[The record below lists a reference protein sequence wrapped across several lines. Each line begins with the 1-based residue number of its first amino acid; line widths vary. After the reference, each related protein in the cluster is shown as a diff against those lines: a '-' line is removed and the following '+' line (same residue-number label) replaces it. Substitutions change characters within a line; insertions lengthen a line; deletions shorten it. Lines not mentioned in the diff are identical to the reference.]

1 NGPSGSG
8 KSTILLAI
16 EFALFGL
23 IKGDVDGSALLRNG
37 AREGSVELVFMLDK
51 QYRIHRGLK
60 RGKDT
65 VSQTEGWIEVDGSR
79 TVAMPTEMRAT
90 ILALL
95 GYPKSFLTKSKS
107 FLFRYTVFTPQEEMK
122 RILFEEKEARLDTVR
137 RVFDVDKYQRI
148 KENALIVGRE
158 LREQKRHLDGVTQ
171 DLESKKQILALK
183 EEEYVAVGQK
193 VVEAKTILDLH
204 RADVAVSKEAKSA
217 VESAMKEAVKAK
229 AEFAAA
235 KQMLAAQEM
244 AVQRATREEEHAK
257 QTLAAIGEFPET
269 RPVAEIKIEKDALAS
284 ELNKA
289 ELAIRESLKVLGQ
302 ITSAKSASEQMVKAV
317 GTLNDCPTC
326 HQLVS
331 ADHKHAISTTE
342 NKKISEWAQ
351 NELLHV
357 AAKNQWELR
366 LIEVKQKLE
375 ATRTEEQQALLSQ
388 AKSQTKKH
396 LAEQVIRS
404 ASAVLQAKE
413 QVEKVKESLAGL
425 ELTVKQSA
433 DVEQQFIA
441 AQRKLEEALQ
451 KERSADVQYNRL
463 AQEQTMLASFTKT
476 IKTEVAE
483 KLRSRE
489 KRDSVA
495 KVQTWVSEQFVPLME
510 VMERH
515 VLSRV
520 YEEFNSLFQHWFAVL
535 IEDELLSARL
545 DDSFSPIISQNG
557 YELDVSN
564 LSGGEKTA
572 CALAYRLALN
582 KVVNDLVNTI
592 ATKDL
597 IILDEPTDG
606 FSSEQL
612 DKIRDVLDELH
623 MRQIVLVSH
632 ESKIESM
639 VDTVIRI
646 QKEGHVSKIVV

>member
-1 NGPSGSG
+1 
-8 KSTILLAI
+8 
-16 EFALFGL
+16 
-23 IKGDVDGSALLRNG
+23 
-37 AREGSVELVFMLDK
+37 
-51 QYRIHRGLK
+51 
-60 RGKDT
+60 
-65 VSQTEGWIEVDGSR
+65 
-79 TVAMPTEMRAT
+79 
-90 ILALL
+90 
-95 GYPKSFLTKSKS
+95 
-107 FLFRYTVFTPQEEMK
+107 
-122 RILFEEKEARLDTVR
+122 
-137 RVFDVDKYQRI
+137 
-148 KENALIVGRE
+148 
-158 LREQKRHLDGVTQ
+158 
-171 DLESKKQILALK
+171 
-183 EEEYVAVGQK
+183 
-193 VVEAKTILDLH
+193 
-204 RADVAVSKEAKSA
+204 
-217 VESAMKEAVKAK
+217 MKEAVKAK

-235 KQMLAAQEM
+235 KQMLASQEM

-269 RPVAEIKIEKDALAS
+269 RPVAEIKIEKDALTS

-317 GTLNDCPTC
+317 STLNDCPTC

-331 ADHKHAISTTE
+331 ADHKHAISATE

-351 NELLHV
+351 SESLHV

-375 ATRTEEQQALLSQ
+375 ATRAEEQQALLAQ
-388 AKSQTKKH
+388 AKLQTKKH

-404 ASAVLQAKE
+404 ATAVQQAKE

-463 AQEQTMLASFTKT
+463 AQEQTMLQSFTKT
-476 IKTEVAE
+476 IKAEVAE
-483 KLRSRE
+483 KVRSRE

-545 DDSFSPIISQNG
+545 DDSFSPVISQNG
-557 YELDVSN
+557 YELDVAN

-592 ATKDL
+592 ATKDV

-639 VDTVIRI
+639 VDTVIRV